1 MEQVQI
7 DLIDMSFL
15 CFFHNSFLNFLT
27 TFLAMHVEA
36 KQKLLCLEDKD
47 NRIECFLTRV

>member
-7 DLIDMSFL
+7 NLIDI
-15 CFFHNSFLNFLT
+15 CFFHYLFLNFLT